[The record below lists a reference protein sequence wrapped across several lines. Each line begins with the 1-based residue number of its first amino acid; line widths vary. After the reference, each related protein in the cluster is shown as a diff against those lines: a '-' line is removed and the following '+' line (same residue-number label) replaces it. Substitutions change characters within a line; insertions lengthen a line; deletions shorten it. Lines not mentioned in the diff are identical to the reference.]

1 MTARPAWVRRTAWVR
16 SATKVCYTGAGCT
29 SVRPA
34 SLSVSSTK
42 LIRLTNL
49 LRTLLG
55 LFAVV
60 AIGSATLF
68 AGSSSA
74 AAAQATPAPR
84 PVALTKVS
92 LVNES
97 STESHFQLT
106 LAPQANPFQA
116 LGNDPRDP
124 ALALALATRSSSAA
138 SPRGLQG
145 LVRSIQFVQ
154 AEGVLVLHFLVN
166 TNATISASRNGD
178 QVIDV
183 VVTSASAAAD
193 SGQNYSPPPA
203 QGGQAQFYGP
213 PVGQTGYQL
222 VLLKY
227 ADVSEVVG
235 LLTDATVKSNDVF
248 IPEQPAFGSNSL
260 TGTTYQPQQTSQAP
274 GTSDEPLGES
284 INASI
289 AVDRRLNAIWL
300 RGSPEEIAQL
310 KAMIAMID
318 IPVDSVILETQ
329 MVELNESGAKNVGID
344 FANANGQLGVA
355 TFQSG
360 QFIPPGIPVE
370 GNHLSSFQFQAAV
383 YAEIKKGN
391 GKIVSKPRIAAQSGS
406 TAKIITGDALPI
418 LTAITLSGVNG
429 VSQQVQYVN
438 VGVTLQIAPR
448 VSADGY
454 VTSHVYAVVSSVT
467 GFSQGYPTISQRQA
481 ETSATVRDG
490 DSFVIGGLTQDEN
503 INNNTKIPIL
513 GDIPIIGQAFRTD
526 HNTRSRT
533 ELYIIVTPHVV
544 HRVGTQ
550 ALTAARQ
557 EPYDSQPVTTV
568 PAPAGAEGASYVPL
582 PPPADVPSGNPLDPQ
597 TQPHR

>member
-1 MTARPAWVRRTAWVR
+1 MPLTKTLRPFFR
-16 SATKVCYTGAGCT
+16 
-29 SVRPA
+29 
-34 SLSVSSTK
+34 
-42 LIRLTNL
+42 
-49 LRTLLG
+49 
-55 LFAVV
+55 LFAVLGMLC
-60 AIGSATLF
+60 AAPL
-68 AGSSSA
+68 AGASA
-74 AAAQATPAPR
+74 ALAQPAAPIR
-84 PVALTKVS
+84 PVALTKVD

-97 STESHFQLT
+97 ATESHFRLT
-106 LAPQANPFQA
+106 LQPQANPFQA
-116 LGNDPRDP
+116 LANDPRDP

-138 SPRGLQG
+138 SPRGMQG

-166 TNATISASRNGD
+166 TNVTITASRNGD
-178 QVIDV
+178 QQIDV
-183 VVTSASAAAD
+183 VVSSATAAAD
-193 SGQNYSPPPA
+193 NGPGYSP
-203 QGGQAQFYGP
+203 QTTQTGQAQFYGP
-213 PVGQTGYQL
+213 PEGQGGYQL

-235 LLTDATVKSNDVF
+235 LLTDATTKSNDVF
-248 IPEQPAFGSNSL
+248 IPEQPSFGSNSL
-260 TGTTYQPQQTSQAP
+260 TGNTYQPQPASQAP

-289 AVDRRLNAIWL
+289 AIDRRLNAIWL
-300 RGSPEEIAQL
+300 RGSPEEISRL
-310 KAMIAMID
+310 KSMIAMID
-318 IPVDSVILETQ
+318 IPVDSVVLETQ
-329 MVELNESGAKNVGID
+329 MVELTESGSKDLGID
-344 FANANGQLGVA
+344 FTNANGQLGVA
-355 TFQSG
+355 TLQSG
-360 QFIPPGIPVE
+360 QFIPPGVPA
-370 GNHLSSFQFQAAV
+370 GNRLSSVQFQAAL
-383 YAEIKKGN
+383 YAEIQKGN
-391 GKIVSKPRIAAQSGS
+391 GRIVSKPRIAAQSGS

-503 INNNTKIPIL
+503 ITNKGKIPIL
-513 GDIPIIGQAFRTD
+513 GDIPILGEAFKTT
-526 HNTRSRT
+526 HSTRAKT
-533 ELYIIVTPHVV
+533 ELYIIVTPHIV

-550 ALTAARQ
+550 ALTQARQ

-568 PAPAGAEGASYVPL
+568 PGPVNSQYSQPYPE
-582 PPPADVPSGNPLDPQ
+582 PPPADVPSGSPLDP
-597 TQPHR
+597 RR